1 MTTLDELERLSKEAS
16 RGGWTCKEMAYNLFL
31 VKNGEGTICDVA
43 TWSYGEQVARYT
55 RAHAELIVLMR
66 NNIDALIAV
75 VRAAEVV
82 LGECNMRHLE
92 IFGIPELEA
101 ALEKL
106 K

>member
-1 MTTLDELERLSKEAS
+1 MTILDELERLSKEAS
-16 RGGWTCKEMAYNLFL
+16 RGGWVCKEMAYNLFL

-66 NNIDALIAV
+66 NNIEALI
-75 VRAAEVV
+75 
-82 LGECNMRHLE
+82 
-92 IFGIPELEA
+92 EA
-101 ALEKL
+101 ARCLEHVVGFSHLTPNGSTHKWATDILDKL